1 MFARSHHHGGASMTA
16 ANSERTA
23 KRLPPKGKPFAK
35 GQSGNPSGRPKIIAE
50 IRDLARTHT
59 DLAINTLAEICAV
72 ADKDSARVSAAVAL
86 LDRGWGKPIQAI
98 SGPDGGAIPL
108 EIAGLDDDA
117 LEARAKAIIAK
128 RKSK

>member
-1 MFARSHHHGGASMTA
+1 MTA
-16 ANSERTA
+16 GSSA
-23 KRLPPKGKPFAK
+23 KAAPRGKPFVK
-35 GQSGNPSGRPKIIAE
+35 GQSGNPSGRAPIPVAV
-50 IRDLARTHT
+50 RDAARAHT

-128 RKSK
+128 RKPK